1 MSEYNGWTNYETWQC
16 ALWIDNDPYLY
27 AAAED
32 ATADGIRELIT
43 DYLYEQSSTA
53 GLLSEGLIQQSTT
66 HTPLPPNSSHD
77 SLLTISAG
85 VDEMAIFRLHFSTIS
100 SQ

>member
-53 GLLSEGLIQQSTT
+53 GLLSDIV
-66 HTPLPPNSSHD
+66 
-77 SLLTISAG
+77 SAWESE
-85 VDEMAIFRLHFSTIS
+85 VNFREIFENRNEVAA
-100 SQ
+100 